1 MKYSIKLDDVTLTND
16 LIKSVEIN
24 VSQQIKDSYA
34 LDKNRVEV
42 NIEGELFTKDNDK
55 IKNNKLVKN
64 LLKIKDKYFDVNINI
79 DDTEYKFPKLY
90 IYKLIQKF
98 NREVG
103 KFNIVLMQK
112 FLGDEKELEVDI
124 HEN

>member
-1 MKYSIKLDDVTLTND
+1 MKYLIKLDNVTLTND
-16 LIKSVEIN
+16 LIKSIEIN
-24 VSQQIKDSYA
+24 VSQEIKDSYA

-42 NIEGELFTKDNDK
+42 NIEGEIFTKDNEK
-55 IKNNKLVKN
+55 IKNNVLVKN

-90 IYKLIQKF
+90 IYKLIQRF
-98 NREVG
+98 NGEVG
-103 KFNIVLMQK
+103 RFNLVLMQK
-112 FLGDEKELEVDI
+112 FLGDENELEVSV

>member
-98 NREVG
+98 NGEVG

>member
-98 NREVG
+98 NGEVG

-112 FLGDEKELEVDI
+112 FLGGEKELEVDI

>member
-1 MKYSIKLDDVTLTND
+1 MKYPIKLDDVTLTND

-98 NREVG
+98 NGEVG